1 MAKIL
6 KITVKNA
13 KITVKIPKIFAPPAR
28 FPYPHTPNQN
38 STYATGSIKKNFT
51 SIASHVTPEIPKK
64 KHGKLSKS
72 YLMEQSAK
80 FQLRKFCTIENTI
93 MKIVILHLYSIISS

>member
-38 STYATGSIKKNFT
+38 STYATVEGRGENRRHPLFGI
-51 SIASHVTPEIPKK
+51 
-64 KHGKLSKS
+64 GR
-72 YLMEQSAK
+72 AK
-80 FQLRKFCTIENTI
+80 IGRGGGTGYIDRMLLRRAV
-93 MKIVILHLYSIISS
+93 KI